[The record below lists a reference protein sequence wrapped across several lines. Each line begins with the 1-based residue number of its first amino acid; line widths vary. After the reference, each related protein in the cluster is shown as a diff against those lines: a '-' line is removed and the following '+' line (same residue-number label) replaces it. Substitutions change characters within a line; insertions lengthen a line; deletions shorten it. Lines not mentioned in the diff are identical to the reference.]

1 MRKIWKFL
9 KENGGI
15 IFGFIATLAGF
26 ILIILRIIDS
36 TRKSSFMEGF
46 NLGKSQRN
54 KYEEDRSFRRGYNSG
69 YSKGYNKGSNEMKD
83 SSYRK
88 GYEDA
93 KSDSDLYSRDELD
106 TKCKKSYHVGR
117 EHEDQEFKEKT
128 KDLADNIYDKGVE
141 AGYYTPGSET
151 YKYSVVGY
159 HNGFKEGMKEGVE
172 VGKTSTLLDMKEP
185 NIGNPSQSFIANNYN
200 VVLTK
205 ESPENINKL
214 INENKMDDI
223 KFMTD
228 TENKINDMKS
238 KS

>member
-15 IFGFIATLAGF
+15 IFGLIGAICGL
-26 ILIILRIIDS
+26 ILVIFRVRDDIKAK
-36 TRKSSFMEGF
+36 RKEE
-46 NLGKSQRN
+46 NRPRWEEERRN
-54 KYEEDRSFRRGYNSG
+54 AHERRWGNQEDKKYEEEFSDDEPIYTREEVDR
-69 YSKGYNKGSNEMKD
+69 
-83 SSYRK
+83 
-88 GYEDA
+88 
-93 KSDSDLYSRDELD
+93 
-106 TKCKKSYHVGR
+106 KCKKSYAVGR
-117 EHEDQEFKEKT
+117 IHENERFVEKT
-128 KDLADNIYDKGVE
+128 KDLVDNIYDKGVE

-200 VVLTK
+200 VVLTR
-205 ESPENINKL
+205 ESPENISRM
-214 INENKMDDI
+214 ISENKINDI